1 MEARNKEVVIEFY
14 ERMFGQRE
22 LAVADT
28 LIAEDYVQHNNVFI
42 PPRR

>member
-28 LIAEDYVQHNNVFI
+28 FI
-42 PPRR
+42 